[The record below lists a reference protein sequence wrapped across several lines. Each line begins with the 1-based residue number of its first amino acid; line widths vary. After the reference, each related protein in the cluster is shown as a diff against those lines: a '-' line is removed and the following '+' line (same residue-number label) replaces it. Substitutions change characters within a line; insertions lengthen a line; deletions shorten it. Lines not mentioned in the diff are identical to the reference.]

1 MERRRISL
9 EDEIIFTRSQARRPT
24 GCVAGTSKVGAVTGG
39 KGGGRLKNEGRKI
52 VATTKKQL

>member
-39 KGGGRLKNEGRKI
+39 RGGG
-52 VATTKKQL
+52 AD

>member
-39 KGGGRLKNEGRKI
+39 RGGRLKNEGRKI